1 MTELATASDNVAKS
15 SKAALTKGRWRL
27 ASRLTF
33 LTQRLDWFRW
43 PLTARIL
50 SINLLVLVIPLYGI
64 VRADIYR
71 STLVAAELDSML
83 AEGQIVAKA
92 LGASAENVPA
102 EFQNFRGDNFASDLG
117 RLRQNTVA
125 QLGSESRAT
134 MRILT
139 TDLDSRM
146 RLFDLNGDLMLDTRY
161 LGSSVTPVRVEP
173 LDEGS
178 SSGWNMSLS
187 GLWGDWF
194 GADPLQ
200 PYSEPIIDQA
210 DHYSVMLASYNGEL
224 DQDVQIDEQGELI
237 FLAAVPVQQYRRV
250 IGSLLISRRDN
261 TGVEA
266 AVQKLQDEVFRVTL
280 LTLGVTVVLSL
291 LLANTI
297 ARPVR
302 RLAVTANRVARSKRR
317 SVQIPDLRQR
327 RDEIGDLS
335 FATRQMTEALWDQ
348 LDATDAFAAD
358 VSHELKNPLT
368 SLKSA
373 VETLQSYPDSPRRGE
388 LLEILN
394 HDVGRMDRL
403 ITDISGSS
411 RVDAEISRLEWD
423 ILDLPQLVD
432 ALASARSLSKPESDA
447 KVHLKVLPLDAD
459 MDRPLLVRAVEDR
472 IIQVMNNL
480 IDNAITFSPDDG
492 DIAIRLSAHAN
503 WVRLEIIDQGPGV
516 PEHQLER
523 VFERFYTDRPE
534 SEGFGN
540 HSGLGLSI
548 VRQIIGSHNGRVWA
562 ENADD
567 DDRELGFSGAKFV
580 VELPA
585 ASTTISKR
593 QGR

>member
-1 MTELATASDNVAKS
+1 MVGVPTASMSVMG
-15 SKAALTKGRWRL
+15 LTRPVIARGWRL
-27 ASRLTF
+27 LGLRLSF
-33 LTQRLDWFRW
+33 LARRLSWFRW

-64 VRADIYR
+64 VRADLYY
-71 STLVAAELDSML
+71 SSLVDAELDSML

-92 LGASAENVPA
+92 LGASAETVPA
-102 EFQNFRGDNFASDLG
+102 EFQNFRGDNFASDFG
-117 RLRQNTVA
+117 RINQNTVA
-125 QLGSESRAT
+125 QLGSASRAT

-161 LGSSVTPVRVEP
+161 LGAGVTPVRVES
-173 LDEGS
+173 LDRNQPDRT
-178 SSGWNMSLS
+178 NMPFSRFL
-187 GLWGDWF
+187 GDLF
-194 GADPLQ
+194 HADPVEI
-200 PYSEPIIDQA
+200 YSEPIVDQA
-210 DHYSVMLASYNGEL
+210 DHYLFMSAPYQGEI
-224 DQDVQIDEQGELI
+224 VQQVQVDEQGELI
-237 FLAAVPVQQYRRV
+237 FLVAIPVQQYRRV

-266 AVQKLQDEVFRVTL
+266 AVQQLRDEVNRVTL
-280 LTLGVTVVLSL
+280 LTLGITVVLSM
-291 LLANTI
+291 LLASTI

-302 RLAVTANRVARSKRR
+302 RLAVAANRVARSKRR
-317 SVQIPDLRQR
+317 SVQIPDIRHR

-373 VETLQSYPDSPRRGE
+373 VETLRAYPDSPRRGE
-388 LLEILN
+388 LLDILN
-394 HDVGRMDRL
+394 HDIGRMDRL

-411 RVDAEISRLEWD
+411 RVDAEISRSEWD
-423 ILDLPQLVD
+423 VLDLPELVKT
-432 ALASARSLSKPESDA
+432 LASARLLSKPGTGA
-447 KVHLKVLPLDAD
+447 KVHLTVLTPEAD
-459 MDRPLLVRAVEDR
+459 EGRSYEVRAVEDR
-472 IIQVMNNL
+472 IVQVMNNL
-480 IDNAITFSPDDG
+480 IDNAVTFSPDDG
-492 DIAIRLSAHAN
+492 HIAVRVSGDTKR
-503 WVRLEIIDQGPGV
+503 VRLEVLDQGPGV

-534 SEGFGN
+534 SDGFGN

-548 VRQIIGSHNGRVWA
+548 VRQIIDSHNGGVWA
-562 ENADD
+562 ENANAA
-567 DDRELGFSGAKFV
+567 DRALGFGGAKFI

-585 ASTTISKR
+585 A
-593 QGR
+593 

>member
-1 MTELATASDNVAKS
+1 MTDLPTASDNVAKS
-15 SKAALTKGRWRL
+15 NKAALTAGRWRL
-27 ASRLTF
+27 PVSVRFVTRRLA
-33 LTQRLDWFRW
+33 WFRW

-125 QLGSESRAT
+125 QLGSGSRAT
-134 MRILT
+134 MRVLT

-178 SSGWNMSLS
+178 AARWNMPFS
-187 GLWGDWF
+187 GFWGDLF
-194 GADPLQ
+194 DGSSLDS
-200 PYSEPIIDQA
+200 YSEPIIDQA
-210 DHYSVMLASYNGEL
+210 DHYSVMLAPYNGEM
-224 DQDVQIDEQGELI
+224 DQDVQIDEQGELV
-237 FLAAVPVQQYRRV
+237 FLVAVPVQQYRRV

-261 TGVEA
+261 TGVET

-302 RLAVTANRVARSKRR
+302 RLAVTANRVARSRRR

-403 ITDISGSS
+403 ISDISGSS

-432 ALASARSLSKPESDA
+432 ALASARSLSKPESGA
-447 KVHLKVLPLDAD
+447 QVHLKVLTVEDGV
-459 MDRPLLVRAVEDR
+459 DRPFLVRAVEDR
-472 IIQVMNNL
+472 IVQVMNNL
-480 IDNAITFSPDDG
+480 IDNAVTFSPDDG
-492 DIAIRLSAHAN
+492 SIAVRLSADAHS
-503 WVRLEIIDQGPGV
+503 VRLEIIDQGPGV
-516 PEHQLER
+516 PSHQLER

-534 SEGFGN
+534 SDGFGN

-548 VRQIIGSHNGRVWA
+548 VRQIIDSHNGQVWA
-562 ENADD
+562 ENASEA
-567 DDRELGFSGAKFV
+567 DRELGFNGAKFV
-580 VELPA
+580 VELPVA
-585 ASTTISKR
+585 
-593 QGR
+593 

>member
-1 MTELATASDNVAKS
+1 MSMSVSDPNGPVMAR
-15 SKAALTKGRWRL
+15 GWRL
-27 ASRLTF
+27 LGLRLSFFTR
-33 LTQRLDWFRW
+33 RLSWFRW

-64 VRADIYR
+64 VRADLYH
-71 STLVAAELDSML
+71 SSLVAAELDSML

-92 LGASAENVPA
+92 LGASAETVPA

-117 RLRQNTVA
+117 RINQNTIA
-125 QLGSESRAT
+125 QLGSASRAT

-161 LGSSVTPVRVEP
+161 LGAGVTPVRVEP
-173 LDEGS
+173 LDADQSAGR
-178 SSGWNMSLS
+178 NMPFSRFFG
-187 GLWGDWF
+187 GLYD
-194 GADPLQ
+194 ADPIET
-200 PYSEPIIDQA
+200 YSEPIVDRA
-210 DHYSVMLASYNGEL
+210 DHYPLMLAPYNGETA
-224 DQDVQIDEQGELI
+224 QQVQIDEQGELI
-237 FLAAVPVQQYRRV
+237 FLAAIPVQQYRRV

-266 AVQKLQDEVFRVTL
+266 AVQQLRDEVSRVTL
-280 LTLGVTVVLSL
+280 LTLGVTVVLSM
-291 LLANTI
+291 LLASTI

-302 RLAVTANRVARSKRR
+302 RLAVAANRVARSKRR
-317 SVQIPDLRQR
+317 SVQIPDIRHR

-373 VETLQSYPDSPRRGE
+373 VETLQAYPDSPRRGE
-388 LLEILN
+388 LLDILN
-394 HDVGRMDRL
+394 HDIGRMDRL

-411 RVDAEISRLEWD
+411 RVDAEISRSEWD
-423 ILDLPQLVD
+423 ALDLLELVKALVD
-432 ALASARSLSKPESDA
+432 TRPLSKPSSGAQVHLSVLASDA
-447 KVHLKVLPLDAD
+447 EDGHPFV
-459 MDRPLLVRAVEDR
+459 VRAVEDR
-472 IIQVMNNL
+472 ILQVMNNL
-480 IDNAITFSPDDG
+480 VDNAVTFSPDEGLVAMRVSG
-492 DIAIRLSAHAN
+492 DAKR
-503 WVRLEIIDQGPGV
+503 VRLEVLDQGPGV

-523 VFERFYTDRPE
+523 VFQRFYTDRPE
-534 SEGFGN
+534 SDGFGN

-548 VRQIIGSHNGRVWA
+548 VRQIIDSHNGRVWA
-562 ENADD
+562 ENADA
-567 DDRELGFSGAKFV
+567 DDRLLGFVGAKFI

-585 ASTTISKR
+585 A
-593 QGR
+593 